1 MKASIGLC
9 QWTSKHNLICF
20 VHHGKEPSVKRRAVG
35 RHCFVVVNLLFR
47 CSVFVVLCC
56 AVLCAVAL
64 CCAVLWHCA
73 VLCCV
78 LCGGTVLCCAV
89 LCVLCCAVAV
99 CCAVR
104 WDCAVLWHCAVCC
117 AVLCCAV
124 LCCAVLCCAVLCCAV
139 FHLFTSLCCG
149 RELAVAGRAVVEHTA
164 PADQQEVVLVITAR
178 EVVSVKEGSY
188 RCKTKKYQLPIHTLF
203 LVSIQSPTAEDEG

>member
-1 MKASIGLC
+1 MVKNHQSKKEQWEDIVLLLLIYCFIVLFLLC
-9 QWTSKHNLICF
+9 C
-20 VHHGKEPSVKRRAVG
+20 
-35 RHCFVVVNLLFR
+35 
-47 CSVFVVLCC
+47 VVLCF
-56 AVLCAVAL
+56 
-64 CCAVLWHCA
+64 
-73 VLCCV
+73 V

-89 LCVLCCAVAV
+89 LCCAV
-99 CCAVR
+99 
-104 WDCAVLWHCAVCC
+104 AVCC

-124 LCCAVLCCAVLCCAV
+124 LCCAVLCCAA
-139 FHLFTSLCCG
+139 FHLFTSLHCG

-188 RCKTKKYQLPIHTLF
+188 CCKTKKYQLPIHTLF

>member
-1 MKASIGLC
+1 MVKNHQSKKE
-9 QWTSKHNLICF
+9 QWEDIVLLLLIYCF
-20 VHHGKEPSVKRRAVG
+20 V
-35 RHCFVVVNLLFR
+35 LFL
-47 CSVFVVLCC
+47 LCC
-56 AVLCAVAL
+56 AVLC
-64 CCAVLWHCA
+64 CA

-78 LCGGTVLCCAV
+78 LCGGTVLCAVLCCAV
-89 LCVLCCAVAV
+89 LWLWLCCAVAV
-99 CCAVR
+99 AV
-104 WDCAVLWHCAVCC
+104 WC
-117 AVLCCAV
+117 VLCCAV
-124 LCCAVLCCAVLCCAV
+124 LCCAA
-139 FHLFTSLCCG
+139 FHLFTSLHCG